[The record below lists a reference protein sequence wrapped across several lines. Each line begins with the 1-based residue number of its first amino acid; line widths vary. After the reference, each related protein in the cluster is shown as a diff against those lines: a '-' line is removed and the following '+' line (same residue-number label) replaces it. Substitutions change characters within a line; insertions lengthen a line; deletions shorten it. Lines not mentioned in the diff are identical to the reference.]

1 MLLKFF
7 GKCGSLY
14 QAGVVRSGAPI
25 KTLDY
30 VSIARAV
37 KLEVSR
43 PALRASQAEASGIR
57 I

>member
-14 QAGVVRSGAPI
+14 QAGVVRFGSPI

-43 PALRASQAEASGIR
+43 PVPYAGQTGSYGN
-57 I
+57 